1 MCCLLY
7 PCFGQLTRYF
17 KTPTIGNYMDNE
29 KMVNSTNLNIG
40 QMLDVL
46 SGAMA
51 SNPDQGSPNEVLIK
65 QRTDLTAEIQSLYVI
80 GDSARMVLW
89 KRLCRL
95 HEYQDA
101 FFFDITEYRKGSIGK
116 YLMTDLKVPKSTAY
130 SDAKVA
136 KMLVKEN
143 AVLLLDTLKGDRNF
157 KLREIAHAP
166 ADSHGTLLAEI
177 DSFTRDSLKVA
188 IKQAR
193 KDAAEAKKIADE
205 AKKKA
210 KEAKAAA
217 DALEKAEESEKEK
230 N

>member
-1 MCCLLY
+1 MN
-7 PCFGQLTRYF
+7 TEN
-17 KTPTIGNYMDNE
+17 KVD
-29 KMVNSTNLNIG
+29 STSLNIG
-40 QMLDVL
+40 QLHDFL
-46 SGAMA
+46 KGAMA
-51 SNPDQGSPNEVLIK
+51 STPDQGSPNEVLIK

-157 KLREIAHAP
+157 KLREIAGAP
-166 ADSHGTLLAEI
+166 EGSQKQLLADIET
-177 DSFTRDSLKVA
+177 FTRDTLKTTITEARKVA
-188 IKQAR
+188 T
-193 KDAAEAKKIADE
+193 AANKLADE
-205 AKKKA
+205 AKKAAKKA
-210 KEAKAAA
+210 KEAA
-217 DALEKAEESEKEK
+217 DALKKAEESEKE
-230 N
+230 NG